1 MEKQQI
7 TESFVQLISLPG
19 PRATLGNFQ
28 PLSNFLPLS
37 PWAALAWEVQRREGS
52 GGGETA

>member
-37 PWAALAWEVQRREGS
+37 PWAALAWEVQRSIEI
-52 GGGETA
+52 AV